1 MIHKILF
8 SLFVSFWILGIG
20 QGYVLQ
26 GQETTMVEI
35 KAEFTIRNRLD
46 IPAMTE
52 KAGYKDRG
60 EFLSVLEKITGNYNW
75 DRDVKK
81 GDIFVIPSKLA
92 PIKIIEEETEE
103 KSALALGES
112 ESIPEKVYSPINGLS
127 NNEPII
133 IIIKIDVNK

>member
-46 IPAMTE
+46 IPAMME
-52 KAGYKDRG
+52 KAGYKNIDIAC
-60 EFLSVLEKITGNYNW
+60 ITNPHLNPSLFYRRRLRRDESGNFYT
-75 DRDVKK
+75 
-81 GDIFVIPSKLA
+81 
-92 PIKIIEEETEE
+92 ETI
-103 KSALALGES
+103 AA
-112 ESIPEKVYSPINGLS
+112 N
-127 NNEPII
+127 
-133 IIIKIDVNK
+133 

>member
-46 IPAMTE
+46 IPAMME
-52 KAGYKDRG
+52 KAIASGIRAKATTKPA
-60 EFLSVLEKITGNYNW
+60 KISP
-75 DRDVKK
+75 R
-81 GDIFVIPSKLA
+81 IFENQSFFV
-92 PIKIIEEETEE
+92 
-103 KSALALGES
+103 
-112 ESIPEKVYSPINGLS
+112 
-127 NNEPII
+127 
-133 IIIKIDVNK
+133 